1 MKPKISMLDWL
12 RQEVSRVD
20 AQLAKK
26 HRWSKRVELV
36 TEKSEMLKGIAQ
48 LTMVKEEVE
57 R

>member
-12 RQEVSRVD
+12 RQGVSRVD
-20 AQLAKK
+20 AQLAKE
-26 HRWSKRVELV
+26 HLWSKRVELV